1 MKRIVCLLLFNMLL
15 ICSVAQEDS
24 FISIRVLNENNE
36 PMAAA
41 TIVVDDGRH
50 IGASDID
57 GYFRIPL
64 KGKDS
69 LKIAVTFVGYGK
81 IEKIIGASDPG
92 RLVII
97 TLEPLIGL
105 LEGVTVVNNFIDQ
118 RKREEMLPLEIA
130 DRSLITINRG
140 GSLVSSISSIPGI
153 SAMEIGSGHSK
164 PLIRGLGFNRVVV
177 TENGIR
183 HEAQQWGSDHGLE
196 IDQFAVES
204 VEILKGPAAVK
215 YGSDAIGGVIRIQ
228 HDPVPASGALAG
240 NLEVSGKSN
249 NNLLGGSAYLA
260 GRGENMFFTSRFT
273 MLDYADYRIPAD
285 SVEIYSFLVPL
296 HQRRLRNT
304 AGNEMNMHASAGIIK
319 SGLFARLSA
328 SLVKSNSGFFA
339 NAHGLEP
346 RRVDTDLYDR
356 SNRDILFPS
365 QHVNHFKL
373 AGQARYEQGL
383 YRLET
388 ELGYQHNFRQE
399 KNHYVNHGYMPARFP
414 ESIDN
419 PSFLEREFTK
429 DIFSLNIRNFLVAG
443 DRHELSLGMNAE
455 YQDNSIGGYAF
466 IIPGF
471 KQMRLGS
478 YLYDKIILNNRTSLH
493 AGIRFD
499 RGSLKT
505 DEYRDWFPTP
515 VFNEESS
522 EEEEVFLTRAE
533 EIDKSF
539 NSLSMSMGIIYA
551 GDNILFKA
559 NIGKGFRV
567 PTAKELAASG
577 VNYHY
582 FRYEKGD
589 PSLEAENSWQLDTG
603 LEYNYENIR
612 LQLSP
617 FFNYFSGYIYLDPS
631 YRHDY
636 LYGAGNQIFQ
646 YTQNEVMRFGG
657 EIRFSWKPVGN
668 LIADLTGDYV
678 YSEQLSGNKKG
689 FTIPFSPPLSVLL
702 NLKYSPE
709 KAGILNSPYAGIE
722 IGVTGKQNRIVP
734 PERPTPAYEL
744 VHLYMGGSFML
755 NKHPVNLSFRI
766 HNLFNKRYLN
776 HISFYRLIGAP
787 EAGRN
792 FILSLNIPFGDNI
805 IN

>member
-296 HQRRLRNT
+296 HKRRLRNT
-304 AGNEMNMHASAGIIK
+304 AGTEMNMHASAGIIK
-319 SGLFARLSA
+319 PGFFARLSA
-328 SLVKSNSGFFA
+328 SHVSSNSGFFA

-346 RRVDTDLYDR
+346 RRVDTELYDR
-356 SNRDILFPS
+356 SDRDILFPS
-365 QHVNHFKL
+365 QDVRHFKL
-373 AGQARYEQGL
+373 AGQTRIEHGL
-383 YRLET
+383 YRLEA
-388 ELGYQHNFRQE
+388 ELGYQNNFRQE
-399 KNHYVNHGYMPARFP
+399 KNHYVNHGYMPAIFP
-414 ESIDN
+414 ESMGA
-419 PSFLEREFTK
+419 PSYMEREFRK
-429 DIFSLNIRNFLVAG
+429 DIFSFNLRNFLQVG
-443 DRHELSLGMNAE
+443 NKHEVSLGMNAE
-455 YQDNSIGGYAF
+455 YQDNRIGGYAF
-466 IIPGF
+466 IIPEF
-471 KQMRLGS
+471 RQLRLGI
-478 YLYDKIILNNRTSLH
+478 YLYDRITLNDRTTLH
-493 AGIRFD
+493 AGARFD
-499 RGSLKT
+499 RGSVRT
-505 DEYRDWFPTP
+505 EEYRDWFPTP
-515 VFNEESS
+515 VPDEDGSGVEEA
-522 EEEEVFLTRAE
+522 FLLRAE
-533 EIDKSF
+533 AIDRKFS
-539 NSLSMSMGIIYA
+539 SPSMSLGIYYR
-551 GDNILFKA
+551 GDIVSLKA
-559 NIGKGFRV
+559 SIGNGFRI
-567 PTAKELAASG
+567 PTPKELAANG

-589 PSLEAENSWQLDTG
+589 SSLEAENSWQLDFSLG
-603 LEYNYENIR
+603 YGSENVNFQI
-612 LQLSP
+612 SP
-617 FFNYFSGYIYLDPS
+617 FLNYFPGYIYLDPS

-636 LYGAGNQIFQ
+636 MYGAGNQIFQ
-646 YTQNEVMRFGG
+646 YTRNEVVRFGG
-657 EIRFSWKPVGN
+657 EIRFSWMPARNVTTE
-668 LIADLTGDYV
+668 LTGDYV

-689 FTIPFSPPLSVLL
+689 FTIPFSPPPSVRL
-702 NLKYSPE
+702 NLKYSPDG
-709 KAGILNSPYAGIE
+709 KGILNSPFGGIE
-722 IGVTGKQNRIVP
+722 LGVTGRQNRIVP
-734 PERPTPAYEL
+734 PERPTPGYQL
-744 VHLYMGGSFML
+744 VHIYLGGSLSVNRQRIDL
-755 NKHPVNLSFRI
+755 NFRI
-766 HNLFNKRYLN
+766 HNLLNKRYLN
-776 HISFYRLIGAP
+776 HVSFYRLIGAP

-792 FILSLNIPFGDNI
+792 FILSVNIPFGGRQDL
-805 IN
+805 